1 MAQYNLNRI
10 FKPRHVAVVGASE
23 KAGTIGN
30 ALIRNLVDGGFSG
43 TVLPV
48 NPKYK
53 TMHGQACFESVSV
66 LETGVD
72 LAVIATPIHSVP
84 DIVGEC
90 VEKKVGGALS
100 FRLGA
105 RRSVNRAG
113 R

>member
-1 MAQYNLNRI
+1 MTQYNLNRI

-30 ALIRNLVDGGFSG
+30 ALIRNLIDGGFPG
-43 TVLPV
+43 TLLPV

-53 TMHGQACFESVSV
+53 TMHGQACFESVSA

-72 LAVIATPIHSVP
+72 LAIIATPIHSVVA
-84 DIVGEC
+84 IVSEC
-90 VEKKVGGALS
+90 VEKKVGGAIIIS
-100 FRLGA
+100 RGE
-105 RRSVNRAG
+105 RRSVTRAE